1 MKKRLALL
9 LTITM
14 VVSLIGCG
22 GSDAAT
28 SSLQVDNESNVSAD
42 EPKEKE
48 EAAGE
53 ITEGKVNEAQVTFSK
68 ESEDRLK
75 VEADAA
81 NAVNLYIVADAYL
94 NKFLAYDAQ
103 NGNEEEY
110 KQLLENAIKAYEN
123 VGIVSSALSK
133 EAGELEK
140 AESDEAYSGADG
152 SGAFKE
158 TAYIGTSYK
167 KSWDPFVL
175 TVYAAQESEAVK
187 WAKDITERFDKAPA
201 GKGIRTLAEQMGTD
215 AKHAYAQLKQAQDI
229 LAGDAYGNFADR
241 ADACYKTAKVLKT
254 AGTAAQLTLSVI
266 TANPTSTI
274 DAIMTSGGIVINGMN
289 TMLEVGQ
296 TGSLLIVGDD
306 NRVSKKLEDM
316 EDALAP
322 IGATIG
328 LYGFSSNLLKGK
340 KLAED
345 APALAD
351 TLMYLGTSIY
361 DYAAD
366 GKILG
371 GTFTE
376 GTDGTISCT
385 FVDTMSAKTAL
396 SSDATKEEVAE
407 SIEKVMGT
415 VGYDKGVIDSVTS
428 EILAGK
434 MAEEAAD
441 TSEGVDTMSDEYF
454 DLIFDSME
462 DLSPESYSVPAE
474 ILEASDASFIE
485 EADVEGLEASDAS
498 FIEEADVEGQEDEAD
513 SKAGEFPTA
522 SEVCGFYNFITH
534 VTMGDQE
541 ADGELPNDI
550 TCEGGNNLAMTDDSI
565 TIRGT
570 YNPDTGKVTFTDTDG
585 TAVNVQFTY
594 NDDGSIHA
602 KFRANADG
610 ISMTG
615 SANKK

>member
-28 SSLQVDNESNVSAD
+28 SSLQADNESNVSAD

-75 VEADAA
+75 VEANAA

-215 AKHAYAQLKQAQDI
+215 AKRAYQQLKQAQNI
-229 LAGDAYGNFADR
+229 LAGDAYSNFADR

-306 NRVSKKLEDM
+306 NRVSKKLENM

-415 VGYDKGVIDSVTS
+415 VGYDKGVIDTVTEEIMEGKNASFDEDSMS
-428 EILAGK
+428 E
-434 MAEEAAD
+434 
-441 TSEGVDTMSDEYF
+441 EYF

-485 EADVEGLEASDAS
+485 EADVEG
-498 FIEEADVEGQEDEAD
+498 QEDEAD

-522 SEVCGFYNFITH
+522 SEVCGFYNIIAH
-534 VTMGDQE
+534 MTMGDQE

-570 YNPDTGKVTFTDTDG
+570 YNPDTGKVAFTDTDG

-602 KFRANADG
+602 KFRVNGDG
-610 ISMTG
+610 FSMTG
-615 SANKK
+615 SADRK